1 MRKFNIT
8 KSNLRTAGISFLIA
22 GMITSFAAL
31 FYPDPS
37 PVLPVSEE
45 KQNQETA
52 SQDIMTLEV
61 SENSTIEGIG
71 QALLDEG
78 MIEDAKA
85 FQDFMMQNGYHESLQ
100 AGEYQI
106 NSDMT
111 LKDIAQVI
119 SGSTGAVNPEDTE
132 G

>member
-22 GMITSFAAL
+22 GMITSFAAI
-31 FYPDPS
+31 FS
-37 PVLPVSEE
+37 PHSSTTSIDSKESQSQEAASE
-45 KQNQETA
+45 
-52 SQDIMTLEV
+52 DIMTLEV
-61 SENSTIEGIG
+61 SEDSTIEGIG
-71 QALLDEG
+71 QALLDEE
-78 MIEDAKA
+78 MIEDTKA
-85 FQDFMMQNGYHESLQ
+85 FQDFMMQNDYHESLQ
-100 AGEYQI
+100 VGEYQI

-119 SGSTGAVNPEDTE
+119 SGSTGIVNPEDTE

>member
-22 GMITSFAAL
+22 GMITSFAAI
-31 FYPDPS
+31 FS
-37 PVLPVSEE
+37 PHSSTTSIDSKES
-45 KQNQETA
+45 QNQEAA
-52 SQDIMTLEV
+52 SEDIMTLEV
-61 SENSTIEGIG
+61 SEDSTIEGIG
-71 QALLDEG
+71 QALLDEE
-78 MIEDAKA
+78 MIEDTKA
-85 FQDFMMQNGYHESLQ
+85 YQDFMMQNDYHESLQ
-100 AGEYQI
+100 VGEYQI

-119 SGSTGAVNPEDTE
+119 SGSTGIVNPEDTE

>member
-22 GMITSFAAL
+22 GMITSFAAI
-31 FYPDPS
+31 FS
-37 PVLPVSEE
+37 PHSSTTSIDSKES
-45 KQNQETA
+45 QNQEAA
-52 SQDIMTLEV
+52 SEDIMTLEV
-61 SENSTIEGIG
+61 SEDSTIEGIG
-71 QALLDEG
+71 QALLDEE
-78 MIEDAKA
+78 MIEDTKA
-85 FQDFMMQNGYHESLQ
+85 FQDFMMQNDYHESLQ
-100 AGEYQI
+100 VGEYQI

-119 SGSTGAVNPEDTE
+119 SGSTGIVNPEDTE

>member
-22 GMITSFAAL
+22 GMITSFAAI
-31 FYPDPS
+31 FS
-37 PVLPVSEE
+37 PHSSTTSIDSKES
-45 KQNQETA
+45 QNQEAA
-52 SQDIMTLEV
+52 SEDIMTLEV
-61 SENSTIEGIG
+61 SEDSTIEGIG
-71 QALLDEG
+71 QALLDEE
-78 MIEDAKA
+78 MIEDTKA
-85 FQDFMMQNGYHESLQ
+85 FQDFMMQNDYHESLQ
-100 AGEYQI
+100 VGEYQI

-132 G
+132 R

>member
-22 GMITSFAAL
+22 GMITSFAAI
-31 FYPDPS
+31 FS
-37 PVLPVSEE
+37 PHSSTTSIDSKES
-45 KQNQETA
+45 QNQEAA
-52 SQDIMTLEV
+52 SEDIMTLEV
-61 SENSTIEGIG
+61 SEDSTIEGIG
-71 QALLDEG
+71 QALLDEE
-78 MIEDAKA
+78 MIEDTKA
-85 FQDFMMQNGYHESLQ
+85 FQDFMMQNDYHESLQ
-100 AGEYQI
+100 VGEYQI